1 MRSLITRA
9 ARIEGPKNEIAL
21 AGMSLHRPGK
31 GEVLVKMEAC
41 GICHSDLFVAGLPKL
56 PVSPL
61 TLGHEAI
68 GRVEALGQDVSRVAL
83 GDRVGITFLASTCGT
98 CEFCRTG
105 RARYCAR
112 QVNHGYTRDGALAE
126 FAVLPVD
133 HLAVVPDA
141 LASKLAAPLC
151 CAGWTAYA
159 AVREAGLESGHSLA
173 VFGMGGL
180 GHLALQYAQHRG
192 LRVAAADIAQRKLAH
207 ARMLGADIVL
217 PLENPGRT
225 MLKQHGGADA
235 AIVFTPAPAAV
246 REAFT
251 SLKRNGA
258 LILVGLAQQNYELPV
273 LDTVLK
279 GITIRGSYLGTPD
292 DLEAVFALALN
303 GVGVPQVET
312 HPFCETLLAIERLRK
327 GQVLG
332 RAVIVF

>member
-1 MRSLITRA
+1 MRSLLTRA
-9 ARIEGPKNEIAL
+9 ARIEAPTNEITL
-21 AGMSLHRPGK
+21 AGMALHRPGS

-61 TLGHEAI
+61 TLGHEGV
-68 GRVEALGQDVSRVAL
+68 GRVEVRGPDVRRVAV
-83 GDRVGITFLASTCGT
+83 GDRVGITFLASTCGA
-98 CEFCRTG
+98 CQFCRSG

-126 FAVLPVD
+126 YAVVPSD

-151 CAGWTAYA
+151 CAGWTAYT
-159 AVREAGLESGHSLA
+159 AVREAALESGQVVA
-173 VFGMGGL
+173 VFGLGGL

-192 LRVAAADIAQRKLAH
+192 LRVAAADIAERKLAH

-217 PLENPGRT
+217 PVENPGRA
-225 MLKQHGGADA
+225 MIKQHGGADA

-246 REAFT
+246 REAFN
-251 SLKRNGA
+251 SLKRNGT
-258 LILVGLAQQNYELPV
+258 LILVGLAQQDYELPV

-279 GITIRGSYLGTPD
+279 GITIRGSYLGTPS
-292 DLEAVFALALN
+292 DLEAVFGLALN

-312 HPFCETLLAIERLRK
+312 HPFCETLQAIERLRK